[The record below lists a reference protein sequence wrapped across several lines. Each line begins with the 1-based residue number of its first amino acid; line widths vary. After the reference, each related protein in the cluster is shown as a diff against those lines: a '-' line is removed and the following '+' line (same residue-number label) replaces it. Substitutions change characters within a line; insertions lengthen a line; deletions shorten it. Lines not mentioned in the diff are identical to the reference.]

1 MKKSPAAARGRT
13 PRAPRPTPLASAAA
27 ATLTAAAVLPAAL
40 FAAGCGGESG
50 ATEANPAEAAA
61 GTDPFRTAVAVAPL
75 TPETLT
81 DTLEISGRLEPRAE
95 IHLAAELGGRVE
107 EVLFD
112 KGDSVSAG
120 QTLARVGSDLLG
132 AALAEAEA
140 DLAAARVEHDRAR
153 ALVEREARP
162 QQEADTAEATLN
174 RALARVESARLR
186 FERAT
191 IASPANG
198 VVVRRDLE
206 PGEVVGPGSPVATLH
221 DTSVLVATVGI
232 PEQDISFFAEGAPAE
247 VILDAYGGRAV
258 PGRIGYIA
266 PAAERPGRNFTA
278 EIEVPNPDRELRSG
292 LIVRARLERRVFRDA
307 VVVGRDL
314 LVERDGA
321 LLAFVFRAEDGGGA
335 IGRAEERLVTVGPD
349 EGEGV
354 VITSGLEI
362 GETLIVGGHRS
373 LLDGQPVRVA
383 PPAGSESPAAGS
395 ESPAAGSE
403 SPAAGSESSAAGNAP
418 SAGGPSNP
426 AGR

>member
-1 MKKSPAAARGRT
+1 MKKSPVTARARLR
-13 PRAPRPTPLASAAA
+13 RAPRPTFLAAA
-27 ATLTAAAVLPAAL
+27 ATATLTATVLV
-40 FAAGCGGESG
+40 AAGCGGESG
-50 ATEANPAEAAA
+50 ATEANPPEAAA
-61 GTDPFRTAVAVAPL
+61 DPFRTAVEVAPL

-95 IHLAAELGGRVE
+95 VHLAAELGGRVE

-132 AALAEAEA
+132 AALAEAQA
-140 DLAAARVEHDRAR
+140 DLAAARVEHERAR

-292 LIVRARLERRVFRDA
+292 LIVRARLERRVYRDA

-321 LLAFVFRAEDGGGA
+321 LLAFVFRAEDGSGTV
-335 IGRAEERLVTVGPD
+335 GRAEERLVTVGPD
-349 EGEGV
+349 EGDGV

-362 GETLIVGGHRS
+362 GETLIVAGHRS

-383 PPAGSESPAAGS
+383 PSAGSAPAAGS
-395 ESPAAGSE
+395 APSAGS
-403 SPAAGSESSAAGNAP
+403 NAP
-418 SAGGPSNP
+418 SAGSSAPSSGGPSDP
-426 AGR
+426 TAR

>member
-1 MKKSPAAARGRT
+1 MKNSPAAACGRNLRAPLPEPRNRRRT
-13 PRAPRPTPLASAAA
+13 GSRPRAFPAAA
-27 ATLTAAAVLPAAL
+27 LPAGAL
-40 FAAGCGGESG
+40 FAAALVAGGCGGESG
-50 ATEANPAEAAA
+50 ATEANPPETSAA
-61 GTDPFRTAVAVAPL
+61 DPFRTAVEVAPI

-95 IHLAAELGGRVE
+95 VHLAAELGGRVE

-112 KGDSVSAG
+112 KGDSVRAG

-140 DLAAARVEHDRAR
+140 DLAAARIEHERAR

-186 FERAT
+186 LERAT
-191 IASPANG
+191 ITSPTDG

-232 PEQDISFFAEGAPAE
+232 PEQDISFFSEGAPAE

-292 LIVRARLERRVFRDA
+292 LIVRARLERRVYRDA

-314 LVERDGA
+314 LVERDGT
-321 LLAFVFRAEDGGGA
+321 LLAFVFAAENGSGTV
-335 IGRAEERLVTVGPD
+335 GRAEERAVTVGPD
-349 EGEGV
+349 EGDGV

-383 PPAGSESPAAGS
+383 PTAADAPAAADVPAPAGPSDPAV
-395 ESPAAGSE
+395 
-403 SPAAGSESSAAGNAP
+403 
-418 SAGGPSNP
+418 
-426 AGR
+426 R